1 MLIQLQKLGL
11 KGKLFRDSTRLFIL
25 ESLSKG
31 EKYAPQIEEELNQSQ
46 TNVSWLQSS
55 GSY

>member
-46 TNVSWLQSS
+46 TNVSELQSS